1 MRTIQ
6 VVPYH
11 PEWKSEFQKASDFYR
26 DLLQDIDVE
35 IEHVGSTSVEGLWAK
50 PILDID
56 IVVQN
61 QEDCDRVI
69 EHLKGIDYHHV
80 GDCGIPGRE
89 VLQYEEDNPH
99 ISWMEHHLY
108 VCLAGRESLI
118 NHLLLRKHL
127 RENPSSVEAYSRIK
141 HKLAQAHP
149 HDIDA
154 YIEGKTALIARFL
167 EKEGMDLDA
176 LNRITDLNKKK

>member
-6 VVPYH
+6 VVPYSSK
-11 PEWKSEFQKASDFYR
+11 WKNEFQKAYDFYR
-26 DLLQDIDVE
+26 DLLQGIDVE

-61 QEDCDRVI
+61 QEDCERVI
-69 EHLKGIDYHHV
+69 EQLKSVDYDHV
-80 GDCGIPGRE
+80 GDYGIPGRE
-89 VLQYEEDNPH
+89 VLKYEEDNPY
-99 ISWMEHHLY
+99 ITWMEHHLY
-108 VCLAGRESLI
+108 VCIAGKENLI

-127 RENPSSVEAYSRIK
+127 RENPSAVESYSWIK
-141 HKLAQAHP
+141 RQLAQAHP

-154 YIEGKTALIARFL
+154 YVEGKTALIASFL
-167 EKEGMDLDA
+167 KKEGMAMEA
-176 LNRITDLNKKK
+176 LKRITEINKKD